1 MFLTGLLSVGVGKHL
16 RGVPAKDAARLSLA
30 LLLFTGVLYAT
41 PIASLGDGQLQNAK
55 QVASRGVTIPASKV
69 PGLMAMES
77 TPAPRLNT
85 WTLGRT
91 TAAGCIFSSHCASAV
106 EVPEP
111 QSLLLVGTGLLSM
124 AGVIRRK
131 LMR

>member
-1 MFLTGLLSVGVGKHL
+1 MFLTGKV
-16 RGVPAKDAARLSLA
+16 AARLSLSV
-30 LLLFTGVLYAT
+30 LLLTGVVYAT

-55 QVASRGVTIPASKV
+55 QVASHSVTAPASNAH
-69 PGLMAMES
+69 GLIAVES

-85 WTLGRT
+85 WTLSRT